1 MVSLIKEK
9 SNYPIEFSAL
19 ETTMAPT
26 ATLAVSKQID
36 LHVISMETECVM
48 QATRMQQ
55 MAAQIV
61 YQPLSVVSNSSISF
75 TVNDLLT
82 YMKAIYEL
90 QVYTDLPKRELN

>member
-1 MVSLIKEK
+1 
-9 SNYPIEFSAL
+9 
-19 ETTMAPT
+19 
-26 ATLAVSKQID
+26 
-36 LHVISMETECVM
+36 
-48 QATRMQQ
+48 MQQ